1 MSDRQDPL
9 PISRNARAGALTLAI
24 GAPLNLVLHMQGP
37 MLGPLNYAA
46 WLILS
51 FGVLCFLEEMGARK
65 PLNRAGLILFFAAFC
80 ADTVAVLSVDPAVI
94 ARAGLLYAF
103 TTLGALFFWS
113 VALMHRTRTAR
124 AIGTVGAAVGGVALV
139 LLVAAHL
146 LLGAATI
153 LGFSELFVALEN
165 PGQPTFT
172 ALAVIN
178 SVLLAWCLPTSILL
192 WTTRLQS

>member
-1 MSDRQDPL
+1 MSDRQEPL
-9 PISRNARAGALTLAI
+9 PISRNARAGALALAI
-24 GAPLNLVLHMQGP
+24 GAPLNLIFHMQGP
-37 MLGPLNYAA
+37 KLEPLSYAA
-46 WLILS
+46 WMALS
-51 FGVLCFLEEMGARK
+51 FGVLCFLEEMGVRK
-65 PLNRAGLILFFAAFC
+65 PLNRAGLVLFFAAFF
-80 ADTVAVLSVDPAVI
+80 ADTVAVLSVDPAVV

-103 TTLGALFFWS
+103 TTLGALIFWS

-124 AIGTVGAAVGGVALV
+124 AIGTIGTAVGGVALV

-165 PGQPTFT
+165 PGQSTFT
-172 ALAVIN
+172 ALVVID

>member
-1 MSDRQDPL
+1 MSDSQDRT
-9 PISRNARAGALTLAI
+9 PISRNARTGALALAI
-24 GAPLNLVLHMQGP
+24 GAPLNLILHMQGP
-37 MLGPLNYAA
+37 RLGPLSYAA

-65 PLNRAGLILFFAAFC
+65 PLNRAGLVLFVAAFC
-80 ADTVAVLSVDPAVI
+80 AETMAMLSVDVAVV

-103 TTLGALFFWS
+103 TTLGALIFWS

-124 AIGTVGAAVGGVALV
+124 AIGTIGTAVGGFALV

-153 LGFSELFVALEN
+153 LGFSQLFVALEN
-165 PGQPTFT
+165 PGQSSFT
-172 ALAVIN
+172 ALVAID
-178 SVLLAWCLPTSILL
+178 SVLVAWCLPTAILL